1 MDGKQYFREVCK
13 QNGIDCDT
21 YFKVRAQNNE
31 NNAGFVCKCHP
42 LERKPTHLFLVNYL
56 RSLDAYVA
64 WNLKASKAGNYN
76 TFRVLKENFTR
87 LEKGKLLPI
96 IKSLEYSGW
105 DEEIVYAFDRAA
117 IELFLNKCFL
127 EIRRI

>member
-21 YFKVRAQNNE
+21 YFHVRAQNTE

-42 LERKPTHLFLVNYL
+42 LERKSTQLFLVNYL
-56 RSLDAYVA
+56 KSMDIYIA
-64 WNLKASKAGNYN
+64 WNLKTSKAGNYN
-76 TFRVLKENFTR
+76 TFRVLKENFNK
-87 LEKGKLLPI
+87 LEKGILLPI
-96 IKSLEYSGW
+96 VKSLEYSGW

-117 IELFLNKCFL
+117 VVDFLKICFK
-127 EIRRI
+127 EE